1 MCAGVI
7 GSTADMLLASFGVVL
22 SAVYYTIAAQCASA
36 LHNAALTGWDL
47 LRHPWV
53 TAAFKGKLC

>member
-1 MCAGVI
+1 
-7 GSTADMLLASFGVVL
+7 MLLASFGVVL